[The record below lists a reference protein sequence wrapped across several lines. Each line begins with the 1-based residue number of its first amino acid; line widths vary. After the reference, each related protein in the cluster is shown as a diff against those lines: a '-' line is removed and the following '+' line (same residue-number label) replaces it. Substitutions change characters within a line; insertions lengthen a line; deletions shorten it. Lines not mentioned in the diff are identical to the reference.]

1 MATNHQDSDQSSRE
15 HILSVAAQL
24 FLERGFANVSIRDI
38 CEQADVTPPTIYHYF
53 GSKEKLFQAVV
64 RRTLSLRGF
73 REALMFAVKAQSD
86 PEARLSTFIYQYLLS
101 FPRDFFNPGMFLQ
114 YSTQLSG
121 VSTERVMSE
130 FQAIDALALD
140 IIREGVQAQVFRDI
154 NPQQAA
160 QYLMNLLMA
169 FVLGEVHYNQHH
181 DPDETARY
189 IFDLFLNGLRRQA

>member
-1 MATNHQDSDQSSRE
+1 MAANTLEGDQSSRE

-38 CEQADVTPPTIYHYF
+38 CEKSDVTPPTIYHYF
-53 GSKEKLFQAVV
+53 GNKEKLFQAVV

-73 REALMFAVKAQSD
+73 REALMFAVQAQSN
-86 PEARLSTFIYQYLLS
+86 PEARLKTFIHQYLLS

-114 YSTQLSG
+114 YSTQLYG

-130 FQAIDALALD
+130 FLAIDELALN
-140 IIREGVQAQVFRDI
+140 IILEGINTHVFREV

-160 QYLMNLLMA
+160 LYLMNLLMA
-169 FVLGEVHYNQHH
+169 FVLGEVHYNQHN
-181 DPDETARY
+181 DPDETAQY
-189 IFDLFLNGLRRQA
+189 IIDLFLNGLRRQV